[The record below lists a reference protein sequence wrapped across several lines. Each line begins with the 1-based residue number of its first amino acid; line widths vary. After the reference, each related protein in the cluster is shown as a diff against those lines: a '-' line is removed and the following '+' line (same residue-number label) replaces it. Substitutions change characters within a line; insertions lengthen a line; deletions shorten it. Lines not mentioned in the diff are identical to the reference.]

1 MNIQKNNIFLNAN
14 CSSVPQ
20 SVEHLRINRKERFL
34 AKVLQL
40 HPNHFYGDDLKVR
53 YRLKQVVTGA
63 NYVKQLLSFG
73 MEVPFLKI
81 LSYLGWFQLA
91 LVLIMAG
98 PSYPQLPLLA
108 GTLVKQI
115 CIVNSHL
122 NDKDYLNWSYSSGKK
137 IMNAKVTNLYINPL
151 KNITE

>member
-1 MNIQKNNIFLNAN
+1 MNIQKNNIFLDAN

-20 SVEHLRINRKERFL
+20 SVEHLRMNRDKRFL

-40 HPNHFYGDDLKVR
+40 HPNHFYGDDLKVQ
-53 YRLKQVVTGA
+53 YRLKQIGTGT
-63 NYVKQLLSFG
+63 NYIKQLLNFG
-73 MEVPFLKI
+73 MEVPVLKI

-115 CIVNSHL
+115 CLVNSKL
-122 NDKDYLNWSYSSGKK
+122 NDNDYLNWSYSSGKN
-137 IMNAKVTNLYINPL
+137 MN
-151 KNITE
+151 

>member
-1 MNIQKNNIFLNAN
+1 MNIQKYIVLDEN

-20 SVEHLRINRKERFL
+20 SVEHLRIHRKERFL

-53 YRLKQVVTGA
+53 YRLKQIVTGT
-63 NYVKQLLSFG
+63 NYIKQLLNFG
-73 MEVPFLKI
+73 MELPVLNI

-98 PSYPQLPLLA
+98 PSYPRLPLLA
-108 GTLVKQI
+108 CTLVKQI
-115 CIVNSHL
+115 CLVNSKL
-122 NDKDYLNWSYSSGKK
+122 NDNDYLNWSYSSGKNINECK
-137 IMNAKVTNLYINPL
+137 CNKSLY
-151 KNITE
+151 